1 MAPVFGDDDSRAR
14 KANDVMALYRDW
26 PAERIKDL
34 PYVYVDCGTEDHLFS
49 SNRAFSE
56 ILLSRKIPHEYRQLP
71 GTHGWPYW
79 DAQVQEVL
87 KVAAQKLSE
96 PSMKL

>member
-1 MAPVFGDDDSRAR
+1 MR

-34 PYVYVDCGTEDHLFS
+34 PYVYMDCGTQDPLFS

-56 ILLSRKIPHEYRQLP
+56 ILLSRKIAHEYRELP
-71 GTHGWPYW
+71 GTHDWTYW

-87 KVAAQKLSE
+87 KVAAQKLSAPQKSLE
-96 PSMKL
+96 TP